1 MEALSQMYSPS
12 SRSTGTSRL
21 GFMAANSG
29 VSSPPKGPPASM
41 RSCATPSSAN
51 AHMTVCT
58 FDDVVLP
65 QTVIMS
71 LSSGKTFLF
80 FEHVEVHV
88 VAHIALGCLLQ
99 RLEFPRVVGPV
110 AQRRI
115 DHPAGRLAGPHG
127 GVEGW
132 HVPARAYLFHEGGDE
147 GGVGRIG
154 S

>member
-71 LSSGKTFLF
+71 LSPGKTFLF

-88 VAHIALGCLLQ
+88 VAHVALRRLLQ
-99 RLEFPRVVGPV
+99 RLEFPRVVGAV
-110 AQRRI
+110 AQRRV

-127 GVEGW
+127 GVERR
-132 HVPARAYLFHEGGDE
+132 HVPARAHLFHERGNK
-147 GGVGRIG
+147 G
-154 S
+154 SICRFG